1 MEQCVI
7 EGENFIHYERPSRAP
22 AGQNVS
28 VPGRPTAHGGVERL
42 AGIGTT
48 WSTLMYH
55 PFGVDRMPEL
65 EITEEQAAYLDDLRD
80 AIESEI
86 VGPYGTVRRKDAL
99 QYLIDDFGAPDELE
113 GGSVSAGPD
122 GSTPTGDATD
132 DEASEPPEDEDEPE
146 ADAEDDSKATDGEAE
161 DSEHGDAND
170 DDMLNEMMS
179 LLDTHDDKWVEADT
193 EETKYE
199 VDLPGGD
206 TETVQ
211 TQDDVRAL
219 LFKHYR

>member
-1 MEQCVI
+1 
-7 EGENFIHYERPSRAP
+7 
-22 AGQNVS
+22 
-28 VPGRPTAHGGVERL
+28 
-42 AGIGTT
+42 
-48 WSTLMYH
+48 
-55 PFGVDRMPEL
+55 MPEL

-113 GGSVSAGPD
+113 GGAVSPGSD
-122 GSTPTGDATD
+122 DSTPTGDAPD
-132 DEASEPPEDEDEPE
+132 DEASGPPEDEDEPE
-146 ADAEDDSKATDGEAE
+146 SDAEGDSEATDGEAE
-161 DSEHGDAND
+161 DDDSN

-179 LLDTHDDKWVEADT
+179 LLDTHDDKWTEADT